1 MEPESFD
8 GGTGWKDWSIVF
20 RRYASACSAP
30 LGPLLERTER
40 SANPVLNAT
49 LAQAEVSCSTQL
61 HYMLVMLC
69 KGTALTRGVN
79 AGAQEGVEAWR
90 ALVLHFEPTSLTRNT
105 CLLQELLNFNFEG
118 EIAERMVQFDRDI
131 DHYAKASGEN
141 FPNNIRICV
150 ALRML
155 PDGPLK
161 HLVLNSARLTT
172 WQTLKAEIDNVRREQ
187 AAASS
192 APQAMDLSA
201 CGTQGLDA
209 FQKGNPKSRGKGK
222 DKSKPKDDIPKTPC
236 PICRKTGPWKSD
248 CWYNEVKLK
257 PKEKGKDGKGQKLCR
272 HTETAR
278 QG

>member
-8 GGTGWKDWSIVF
+8 GGTGWKDWSIAFDAVRLLALHRWDRSWNG
-20 RRYASACSAP
+20 RRDRP
-30 LGPLLERTER
+30 
-40 SANPVLNAT
+40 T
-49 LAQAEVSCSTQL
+49 LCSTQPFL
-61 HYMLVMLC
+61 KQRSRVPRSYMLVMLC

-90 ALVLHFEPTSLTRNT
+90 ALVLHYEPTSLTRNAG
-105 CLLQELLNFNFEG
+105 LLQELLNFSFEG

-131 DHYAKASGEN
+131 DHHAKASGEN
-141 FPNNIRICV
+141 IPNNIRICV

-172 WQTLKAEIDNVRREQ
+172 WETLKAEIDNVRRAQ

-192 APQAMDLSA
+192 TPQAMDLSA

-209 FQKGNPKSRGKGK
+209 ILKGNPKSRGKGK
-222 DKSKPKDDIPKTPC
+222 DKSKPKDDIPMRGHVTVQVCFLGPC
-236 PICRKTGPWKSD
+236 RSVTVMIIGRLQVHVCVQSSW
-248 CWYNEVKLK
+248 EV
-257 PKEKGKDGKGQKLCR
+257 C
-272 HTETAR
+272 
-278 QG
+278 